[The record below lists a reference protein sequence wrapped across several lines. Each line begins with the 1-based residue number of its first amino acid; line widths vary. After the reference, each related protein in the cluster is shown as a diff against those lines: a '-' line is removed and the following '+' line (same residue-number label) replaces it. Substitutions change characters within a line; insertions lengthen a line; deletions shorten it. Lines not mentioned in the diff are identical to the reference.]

1 MTPITDSVNRVPLM
15 RVLLAAL
22 GLSAL
27 SFAAGVAGDLSIASP
42 HPQSVVV
49 QIPPLPPNA
58 VRAHPLRPL
67 TDSAEA
73 AEVRAAPVV
82 APVHRHHVRRTH
94 GRAASLTVRA
104 KPRMLQALAVSKL
117 DRRHIAKW
125 DI

>member
-1 MTPITDSVNRVPLM
+1 M

-42 HPQSVVV
+42 SHPESVVV

-58 VRAHPLRPL
+58 VRAHPLPPL

-73 AEVRAAPVV
+73 AEVHAAPVI
-82 APVHRHHVRRTH
+82 APVHRHHVRRAHARRT
-94 GRAASLTVRA
+94 ALMMSP
-104 KPRMLQALAVSKL
+104 KPRMVQAFAVSKF
-117 DRRHIAKW
+117 DRRAAKW

>member
-1 MTPITDSVNRVPLM
+1 M

-42 HPQSVVV
+42 HPQSVIV

-58 VRAHPLRPL
+58 VRAHPLPPL
-67 TDSAEA
+67 TDAAEA
-73 AEVRAAPVV
+73 AEAQPARAV
-82 APVHRHHVRRTH
+82 APSHRHHLA
-94 GRAASLTVRA
+94 RAHARHASLRVRA
-104 KPRMLQALAVSKL
+104 KPRTRQAFAVSKI
-117 DRRHIAKW
+117 DRSRTAKW